1 MNGKLLTQ
9 EKAAVRMKRRKNSM
23 KAINNGADAPEQTV
37 ADQISDVANNNET
50 VNHIRRV
57 LNEDPFD
64 PAQWRADTTQ
74 VNAPAAKKLL
84 LKIPVTKPK
93 KFEFIRVHP
102 TTCYPANLIEYE
114 GEQRKDVYLV
124 HPDLVPYLQ
133 KYCCVALL
141 YLAINRTGDLFFWLI
156 KQNAGGPGADWSESA
171 EEAAEIAK
179 SQWVNIVAN
188 KGISGYDVS
197 PAIKAFSEP
206 EWPELSLKELLDKA
220 FKAGNRINDLDHP
233 LLQKLDGR
241 ID

>member
-1 MNGKLLTQ
+1 MNTDANSLGSLAKPVEGLDRNAPQ
-9 EKAAVRMKRRKNSM
+9 EAVANQV
-23 KAINNGADAPEQTV
+23 N
-37 ADQISDVANNNET
+37 DVANNNET
-50 VNHIRRV
+50 VNRIQKV
-57 LNEDPFD
+57 LEQDPFD

-93 KFEFIRVHP
+93 KFDFIRIHP
-102 TTCYPANLIEYE
+102 TICYPANLIEYE

-133 KYCCVALL
+133 KYCCVARL
-141 YLAINRTGDLFFWLI
+141 YLAINRAGDPFFWLI
-156 KQNAGGPGADWSESA
+156 KQNDGGPGADWSESA
-171 EEAAEIAK
+171 EGAAEIAK
-179 SQWVNIVAN
+179 LQWVNIVAN
-188 KGISGYDVS
+188 KAISGYDVS
-197 PAIKAFSEP
+197 PAIKMFPEP
-206 EWPELSLKELLDKA
+206 EWPDLSLKELLDKA

>member
-1 MNGKLLTQ
+1 MKKT
-9 EKAAVRMKRRKNSM
+9 KA
-23 KAINNGADAPEQTV
+23 GADAPQETV
-37 ADQISDVANNNET
+37 ADQVNDPANSNEA
-50 VNHIRRV
+50 VQHIQRV

-64 PAQWRADTTQ
+64 PARWCADTTQ

-84 LKIPVTKPK
+84 LKIPVTKPR

-102 TTCYPANLIEYE
+102 TICYPANLIEYE

-124 HPDLVPYLQ
+124 HPDLVPQLQ
-133 KYCCVALL
+133 KYCCVASL
-141 YLAINRTGDLFFWLI
+141 YLAINRAGDLFFWLI

-188 KGISGYDVS
+188 KAISGYDVS
-197 PAIKAFSEP
+197 PAIKAFPEP
-206 EWPELSLKELLDKA
+206 GWPDLSLKELLDKA
-220 FKAGNRINDLDHP
+220 FKAGNRISDLDHP
-233 LLQKLDGR
+233 LLQKLEGR